1 MGLKKSFHFLKIH
14 KVVNQRVRGVEYGL
28 GLGQEQ
34 ASRIDLRL
42 AATAPR

>member
-14 KVVNQRVRGVEYGL
+14 KVMNQRVRGVEYGL
-28 GLGQEQ
+28 DLGQEQ
-34 ASRIDLRL
+34 VSRIDLRL